1 MTKKFAIA
9 FCAITAISISAFAQQ
24 PQQTMNATVSRS
36 ISTTVG
42 GQDKKSLYTRL
53 GGYDAIALVVDDFIT
68 RLATDK
74 RFERFFTGFSDD
86 SKKRLRQHILD
97 QFCAAAGGPCVYTGR
112 EMRTSHKGLGITEA
126 DWDAAAKHLVE
137 ALDKYKVPETEKNEL
152 LAFVVSQKKDI
163 VEK

>member
-1 MTKKFAIA
+1 MIKKFAIA
-9 FCAITAISISAFAQQ
+9 FCVITAISVSAFAQQ
-24 PQQTMNATVSRS
+24 PQPTMNATVSRS

-74 RFERFFTGFSDD
+74 RFERFFAGFSDD
-86 SKKRLRQHILD
+86 
-97 QFCAAAGGPCVYTGR
+97 
-112 EMRTSHKGLGITEA
+112 
-126 DWDAAAKHLVE
+126 
-137 ALDKYKVPETEKNEL
+137 
-152 LAFVVSQKKDI
+152 VSQKKDI

>member
-1 MTKKFAIA
+1 MIKRFSLVICLVAMMGGA
-9 FCAITAISISAFAQQ
+9 ASA
-24 PQQTMNATVSRS
+24 QTPKNSATT
-36 ISTTVG
+36 TTVNVV
-42 GQDKKSLYTRL
+42 QDKKSLYARL

-74 RFERFFTGFSDD
+74 RFEKFFTGFSDD

-112 EMRTSHKGLGITEA
+112 DMRTSHKGLGISEA
-126 DWDAAAKHLVE
+126 DWDAAAKHLVA
-137 ALDKYKVPETEKNEL
+137 ALDKYKVPDAEKNEL